1 MYKTGILE
9 DYKTSIEKNEN
20 IYKVYYEK
28 NDYKGTCE
36 YRELNLNGNKKPIS
50 QRCLLLTHCEMGD
63 IIEDIHNN
71 QKLSSEDFH
80 DVSMDI
86 RNHSYD
92 RVMDFLLKKNNT

>member
-9 DYKTSIEKNEN
+9 DYKTTIEKKDN

-28 NDYKGTCE
+28 NNFKGTCE
-36 YRELNLNGNKKPIS
+36 YKELMLSGNKKPIS

-63 IIEDIHNN
+63 IIEDINN
-71 QKLSSEDFH
+71 KQSLTSEDFH

-86 RNHSYD
+86 RNHSYEK
-92 RVMDFLLKKNNT
+92 VKEFMSEKVIS